1 MKALQLQESNRLAI
15 VDVDKPVAGAG
26 QVLVRIGAAALN
38 KRDQFIC
45 QGKYPGIQ
53 LPCILGS
60 DGAGTVE
67 KTGEGVDTSW
77 VGKDVV
83 INPNID
89 WGDDPKVQQK
99 GFAILGMPS
108 NGTMAEY
115 IVVNADR
122 LQEAPP
128 HLSVEETAA
137 LPLGGLTAYRACF
150 HHGRITAGEN
160 VLISGFGGG
169 VAQFAFQFALAAGAN
184 VFVTSG
190 SQEKIDQALA
200 LGAAGGYNYREKDWH
215 KNLWKT
221 KGGFDV
227 VIDSAGGDQINQFI
241 QIMRPGGRIV
251 FYGATNGL
259 PSSLDLYRMF
269 WNQLTLQGS
278 TMGNDEEFRKM
289 IRLVSDKKIV
299 PVIDS
304 VRPFEEGIQAFEDMK
319 ENRKSGKL
327 VLKF

>member
-1 MKALQLQESNRLAI
+1 MKALQLQASGKLVIAEVETPTPA
-15 VDVDKPVAGAG
+15 AG
-26 QVLVRIGAAALN
+26 QLLIKIGAAALN
-38 KRDQFIC
+38 KRDQFII

-60 DGAGTVE
+60 DGAGVVE
-67 KTGEGVDTSW
+67 A
-77 VGKDVV
+77 VGKGAESRWKGKRVV
-83 INPNID
+83 VNPNIN
-89 WGDDPKVQQK
+89 WGKNLKVQEK
-99 GFAILGMPS
+99 GYAILGMPS

-115 IVVNADR
+115 LVINQDR
-122 LQEAPP
+122 VREAPE
-128 HLSVEETAA
+128 HLSIEQVAA
-137 LPLGGLTAYRACF
+137 LPMGGLTAYRACF
-150 HHGRITAGEN
+150 YHGKIKAGEN

-169 VAQFAFQFALAAGAN
+169 VAQFAFQFALAVGAT

-190 SQEKIDQALA
+190 DDKKIRQATK
-200 LGAAGGYNYREKDWH
+200 LGAAGGFNYKQKDWH

-241 QIMRPGGRIV
+241 QIMRPGGRII

-278 TMGNDEEFRKM
+278 TMGSDEEFVKM
-289 IRLVSDKKIV
+289 IKLVNDKKLV

-304 VRPFEEGIQAFEDMK
+304 VRPFQEGLEAFKDM
-319 ENRKSGKL
+319 ETNQKSGKL
-327 VLKF
+327 ILKF

>member
-1 MKALQLQESNRLAI
+1 MKALQLQESSELAI
-15 VDVDKPVAGAG
+15 VDVDTPVPGEG
-26 QVLVRIGAAALN
+26 QLLIRIGAAALN

-45 QGKYPGIQ
+45 QGKYPGIR

-67 KTGEGVDTSW
+67 KVGPGADASW
-77 VGKDVV
+77 NGKAVV
-83 INPNID
+83 INPNIG
-89 WGDDPKVQQK
+89 WGDNPDVQQK
-99 GFAILGMPS
+99 GYAILGMPTD
-108 NGTMAEY
+108 GTMAEY
-115 IVVNADR
+115 IAVDADR
-122 LQEAPP
+122 VHEAPG
-128 HLSVEETAA
+128 HLSVEQTAA

-150 HHGRITAGEN
+150 RHGKITAGEN

-169 VAQFAFQFALAAGAN
+169 VAQFAFQFALASGAN

-190 SQEKIDQALA
+190 SKEKIDQALSM
-200 LGAAGGYNYREKDWH
+200 GASGGYNYREKDWH

-221 KGGFDV
+221 RGGFDV

-289 IRLVSDKKIV
+289 IRLVGDKKIV

-304 VRPFEEGIQAFEDMK
+304 VRPFEEGLEAFRDM
-319 ENRKSGKL
+319 ENNRKSGKL
-327 VLKF
+327 ILKF

>member
-1 MKALQLQESNRLAI
+1 MKALQLQESGKLVITEVNTP
-15 VDVDKPVAGAG
+15 KPGRG
-26 QVLVRIGAAALN
+26 QLLIRIGAAALN

-60 DGAGTVE
+60 DGAGKVE
-67 KTGEGVDTSW
+67 KAGEGVDKAW
-77 VGKDVV
+77 VGKNVV
-83 INPNID
+83 INPNIE
-89 WGDDPKVQQK
+89 WGDDPDVQQK
-99 GFAILGMPS
+99 GYSILGMPTD
-108 NGTMAEY
+108 GTMAEY
-115 IVVNADR
+115 LAIDADR
-122 LQEAPP
+122 VHEAPE
-128 HLSVEETAA
+128 HLTVEQTAA

-150 HHGRITAGEN
+150 RHGQIMAGEN

-184 VFVTSG
+184 VYVTS
-190 SQEKIDQALA
+190 SREEKISQAIDM
-200 LGAAGGYNYREKDWH
+200 GAEAGYNYKAKDWH

-221 KGGFDV
+221 RGGFDV

-259 PSSLDLYRMF
+259 PASLDLYRMF

-289 IRLVSDKKIV
+289 INLVGAKKIV

-304 VRPFEEGIQAFEDMK
+304 VRPFEEGVEAFSDMEK
-319 ENRKSGKL
+319 NRKSGKL

>member
-1 MKALQLQESNRLAI
+1 MKALQLQTSRRLVIA
-15 VDVDKPVAGAG
+15 DLEKPSPASG
-26 QVLVRIGAAALN
+26 QVLVKIGAAALN

-45 QGKYPGIQ
+45 QGKYPGIE

-60 DGAGTVE
+60 DGAGKVE
-67 KTGEGVDTSW
+67 AVGDGVDKDW
-77 VGKDVV
+77 IGKDIV

-89 WGDDPKVQQK
+89 WGDNPDVQQK
-99 GFAILGMPS
+99 GYAILGMPTD
-108 NGTMAEY
+108 GTMAEY
-115 IVVNADR
+115 LVIDEDR
-122 LQEAPP
+122 IHEAPE
-128 HLSVEETAA
+128 HLSVEQTAA

-150 HHGRITAGEN
+150 HHGKIQAGEN
-160 VLISGFGGG
+160 VLISGIGGG
-169 VAQFAFQFALAAGAN
+169 VAQFAFLFSLAAGAN

-190 SQEKIDQALA
+190 SDEKIEQALA
-200 LGAAGGYNYREKDWH
+200 QGATGGYNYKQKDWH

-241 QIMRPGGRIV
+241 QIMRGGGRIV

-269 WNQLTLQGS
+269 WNQITLQGS
-278 TMGNDEEFRKM
+278 TMGNDEEFKKM
-289 IRLVSDKKIV
+289 IRLVGDKKIV
-299 PVIDS
+299 PTIDS
-304 VRPFEEGIQAFEDMK
+304 VRPFEEGVAAFEDMK
-319 ENRKSGKL
+319 HNRKSGKL